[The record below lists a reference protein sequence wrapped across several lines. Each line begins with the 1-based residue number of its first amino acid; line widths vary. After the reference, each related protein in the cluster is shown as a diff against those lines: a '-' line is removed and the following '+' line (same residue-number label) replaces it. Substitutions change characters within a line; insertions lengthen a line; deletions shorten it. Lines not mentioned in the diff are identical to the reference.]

1 MQRHRLDQAMQQ
13 LFQLRDLFAH
23 RALGQVQLLGGA
35 GEAQVPGHGLE
46 TLQGGD
52 RGQVAF
58 VQHGRSFSCL
68 SVRSMNKRNDIS
80 RKGRLL
86 PRHCDATTKGLP
98 GREKASAHIQFFA

>member
-1 MQRHRLDQAMQQ
+1 MLQQ
-13 LFQLRDLFAH
+13 LFKLRDLFAH
-23 RALGQVQLLGGA
+23 RTLGQIQFLSGA
-35 GEAQVPGHGLE
+35 SETEVPGHGLE
-46 TLQGGD
+46 TLQRGD

-86 PRHCDATTKGLP
+86 PCHCDATTKGLP
-98 GREKASAHIQFFA
+98 GREKASAHIQFLLEE